1 MFSYLFNYQAY
12 DEKFNYLKY
21 KDILE
26 NIPDNTSKIVNQLFT
41 DHDLINS
48 FKNYI
53 KLAQKTKYIV
63 SLSGGVDSMVIITI
77 LKYLKCHVIACH
89 INYNNRKETNFEE
102 EFLKKWCE
110 YNNIKIYIKNI
121 QNITRGTV
129 KRSTYELETRNIRFD
144 FYKHVLKNENSDCI
158 LLGHHKDDIVE
169 NIIANVCR
177 GRNLLDLSVIK
188 ENTIV
193 NNINMSRP
201 MIDFYKDSIF
211 CFAHNNNIPYF
222 KDTTPNWSVRGKYRN
237 NISVNLCDTFGD
249 NYKHNLIQ
257 LGKQSDEWN
266 ELITKTITQPFL
278 DSIIY
283 KHKCVEFNIKN
294 YLDYPLCFWN
304 VIFAKIFYKYGINS
318 PSKKGVITFMNSMK
332 NINKV
337 SLSNYCECK
346 IKNYIV
352 TINFNIS

>member
-1 MFSYLFNYQAY
+1 MFLLNILYSFNNI
-12 DEKFNYLKY
+12 DFSKF
-21 KDILE
+21 E
-26 NIPDNTSKIVNQLFT
+26 NILQYIPCNNNKISNQTFEDDEL
-41 DHDLINS
+41 LIC
-48 FKNYI
+48 FKKYI
-53 KLAQKTKYIV
+53 KKANNKKYIV

-77 LKYLKCHVIACH
+77 LKYLKCDVIACH

-110 YNNIKIYIKNI
+110 YNNIKIYVKNI

-144 FYKHVLKNENSDCI
+144 FYKDVLKNENSDCI
-158 LLGHHKDDIVE
+158 LLGHHKDDIIE

-201 MIDFYKDSIF
+201 MIDFYKESVYK
-211 CFAHNNNIPYF
+211 FAHNNNVPYF
-222 KDTTPNWSVRGKYRN
+222 KDTTPDWSVRGKYRN
-237 NISVNLCDTFGD
+237 NISVNLSDTFGD
-249 NYKHNLIQ
+249 NYKQNLIQ

-266 ELITKTITQPFL
+266 ELITKTIIQPFL

-283 KHKCVEFNIKN
+283 KDKCVEFNIKN

-352 TINFNIS
+352 TIDFNLS